1 MELLHSVGSR
11 IATPSTPDTPIATYA
26 AEMRRW
32 EHDRDLLLTA
42 VRAYPTSRFLA
53 IFDSI
58 RYNLQL
64 EELRLAPAD
73 KIERFFAAVDAKR
86 EEVKSESFRLY

>member
-1 MELLHSVGSR
+1 MELLHSLGSR
-11 IATPSTPDTPIATYA
+11 IATASTPDSPIATYA

-42 VRAYPTSRFLA
+42 VRAYGTSRFLA
-53 IFDSI
+53 IFDSV

-64 EELRLAPAD
+64 EELRLAPGD
-73 KIERFFAAVDAKR
+73 KIERIFAAFDAKR
-86 EEVKSESFRLY
+86 EKVNLELFRLY

>member
-1 MELLHSVGSR
+1 MK
-11 IATPSTPDTPIATYA
+11 
-26 AEMRRW
+26 RW
-32 EHDRDLLLTA
+32 DHDRDLLFTA

-53 IFDSI
+53 IFDSV

-73 KIERFFAAVDAKR
+73 KIERFFAAVDSM
-86 EEVKSESFRLY
+86 EEKTKTESFRLY